1 MWILSEYTGDNYGVI
16 NLNYVSRIYM
26 EYETE
31 NSKGNR
37 LLADYKGQ
45 TICLGEYETEEEL
58 QEKISK
64 LGSEMARTGIAISLN
79 TNKEQIE
86 VNLDE

>member
-31 NSKGNR
+31 NGEGNR

-45 TICLGEYETEEEL
+45 TICLGEYETKEQL
-58 QEKISK
+58 QERIKR
-64 LGSEMARTGIAISLN
+64 LGAEMARTGIGLSL
-79 TNKEQIE
+79 
-86 VNLDE
+86 DSH